1 MVRTPHPTAMV
12 VWLQREHCLQL
23 GPFGPF
29 VLGDFFLRSS
39 GLRGHRVEAGSRVQ
53 SGGLP
58 QGRCCVTCWLGCR
71 ANITVSLAWRSVAV
85 ITPPYPRN
93 LVPVTVHNRLR
104 CPRRISAVVVNI
116 VCMFSSP
123 KHKPLCVRVRPGD
136 TCGARDT
143 SQQAPGRGCSLCASN
158 RLVWF
163 YSPNASRGARP
174 DGKAQIGNRII
185 IQQCC
190 NPLGCLC
197 RRRQADDCAV

>member
-123 KHKPLCVRVRPGD
+123 KHTPLCVRVRPGD
-136 TCGARDT
+136 TCGARATDWSGFT
-143 SQQAPGRGCSLCASN
+143 AQTRVGVRVPTEKRRSVTGSSSSN
-158 RLVWF
+158 
-163 YSPNASRGARP
+163 AAT
-174 DGKAQIGNRII
+174 
-185 IQQCC
+185 
-190 NPLGCLC
+190 PLGV
-197 RRRQADDCAV
+197 CAGAGKRTTVLSSGQGVCTWF